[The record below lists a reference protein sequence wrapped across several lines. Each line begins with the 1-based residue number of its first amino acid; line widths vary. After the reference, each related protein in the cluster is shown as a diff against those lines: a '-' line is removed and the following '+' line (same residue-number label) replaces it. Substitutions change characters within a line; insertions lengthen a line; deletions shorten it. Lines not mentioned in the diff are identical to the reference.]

1 MRRNKKRKFW
11 RNRRGQGLTEYAMLI
26 ALVSLGLVLLL
37 GRFRNAIGNT
47 VKNSTTAMN
56 AVANIQQEGGNAATA
71 GGPGGLGSFL
81 NSLLGAATAG
91 LGAAANALTN
101 TGAPGSAV
109 SNFLSQIQNAIGNTG
124 FIGGI

>member
-56 AVANIQQEGGNAATA
+56 AVANIQQEGGNAAGA
-71 GGPGGLGSFL
+71 GGQSGLGSFL
-81 NSLLGAATAG
+81 NNLLGAATAG
-91 LGAAANALTN
+91 LNAASTSLANA
-101 TGAPGSAV
+101 GSPLNPVGTAA
-109 SNFLSQIQNAIGNTG
+109 SNALSGLAALLAN
-124 FIGGI
+124 F